1 MIVERVKELE
11 NFANDFNNRLKTSEN
26 ELESNPFY
34 QKLNI
39 RTNNNYSR
47 NSSHIHH
54 SLSTSPMRNKTKFKP
69 VIIKIY

>member
-26 ELESNPFY
+26 KLETNSLY
-34 QKLNI
+34 QKLNNK
-39 RTNNNYSR
+39 TNNIYTR
-47 NSSHIHH
+47 NSSHMHY